1 MKVKAIALAAMLAAT
16 TALAHQGVQNPAVM
30 ARMESMGAIAENMKT
45 LGTMAKGAREFDAEV
60 AREAAAA
67 IVQHAEQ
74 TPVLFEANET
84 DPKSEAKSII
94 WDEFDD
100 FTRKS
105 DDLVRV
111 ATEIS
116 ETDLTIDDV
125 RAAVGALGATCKA
138 CHATYRE

>member
-45 LGTMAKGAREFDAEV
+45 LGTMAKGAREFDAQA

-100 FTRKS
+100 FTQKS

-111 ATEIS
+111 ATKIS

>member
-1 MKVKAIALAAMLAAT
+1 MKVKAMALVAMFAAT
-16 TALAHQGVQNPAVM
+16 TALAHQGVQNHAVK
-30 ARMESMGAIAENMKT
+30 ARMEAMGAIAENMKT
-45 LGTMAKGAREFDAEV
+45 LGTMAKGAREFDAQA
-60 AREAAAA
+60 ARKAAAA